1 MRELADQIKEEQ
13 SDRTS
18 FFLDDSDARMYEEAD
33 GLMSKIDA
41 LTGREK
47 RGWEGRV
54 GG

>member
-18 FFLDDSDARMYEEAD
+18 FFLDDCDARMYEEAD

-41 LTGREK
+41 LTGRAK
-47 RGWEGRV
+47 RGWGS